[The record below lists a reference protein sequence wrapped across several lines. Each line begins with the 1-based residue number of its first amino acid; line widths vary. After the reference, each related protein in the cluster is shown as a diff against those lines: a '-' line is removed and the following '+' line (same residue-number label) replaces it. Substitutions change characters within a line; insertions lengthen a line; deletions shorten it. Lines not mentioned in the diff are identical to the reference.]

1 MTKKC
6 KVAYVLLTI
15 LSVLLS
21 VGPLAAY
28 TIAALV
34 TSTLVVE
41 KVALCATVLVVL
53 VLSVV
58 AWVNKT
64 TMRSKVWVI
73 MLGLY
78 FCLDHFIGPLL
89 VMAFT
94 QITDEWFV
102 SPAKA
107 HYREKYH
114 INKEID
120 KRQED

>member
-1 MTKKC
+1 MTNKYK
-6 KVAYVLLTI
+6 ALYYVLAV
-15 LSVLLS
+15 LSFLLC

-28 TIAALV
+28 TISALI

-53 VLSVV
+53 VMSVV
-58 AWVNKT
+58 SWVNKT

-78 FCLDHFIGPLL
+78 FCLDHFVGPLL

-94 QITDEWFV
+94 QITDEWFI

-107 HYREKYH
+107 HYRNKYI

-120 KRQED
+120 KREED

>member
-1 MTKKC
+1 MTKKY
-6 KVAYVLLTI
+6 KIGYVLLAI
-15 LSVLLS
+15 LSFLLCA
-21 VGPLAAY
+21 GPLIAY

-53 VLSVV
+53 VMSVIS
-58 AWVNKT
+58 WINKT

-78 FCLDHFIGPLL
+78 FCLDYFVGPLL

-107 HYREKYH
+107 HYRNKYI

-120 KRQED
+120 KREED